1 MTYRYLAGRLLQS
14 LVLIG
19 LVVTTAFVLIH
30 VAPGDPVTFLYG
42 GQSVSAEV
50 LAQVRHAWGLDRPL
64 WAQYAAYM
72 GNIARGNLGYS
83 QINFRP
89 VADILG
95 GSLPNTLLLMLPSVL
110 LAVFCGIVLGMT
122 AARRAGTSTD
132 YAIGAASLVSYA
144 TPPFWLSVIFI
155 VVFASRLHW
164 FPTQGMATLG
174 AAGGGLDRARDIA
187 WHMVLPLGVLA
198 WWYSASL
205 TRLTRA
211 SVIEESRKYYLMTA
225 RMKGLSEFTVFYRHA
240 LRNAM
245 RSVITV
251 LGVQLGT
258 MFAGAVMTEIVFAWP
273 GTGRIIYTAIL
284 QHDYPVVLGFFLVVG
299 ASVIAANLAVD
310 LAYVVIDPRIRY
322 R

>member
-1 MTYRYLAGRLLQS
+1 MTYRYLAGRFLQS

-19 LVVTTAFVLIH
+19 LVVSTAFVLIH

-50 LAQVRHAWGLDRPL
+50 LTQIRHTWGLDRPL
-64 WAQYAAYM
+64 WVQYTAYM
-72 GNIARGNLGYS
+72 GNIVRGNLGYS
-83 QINFRP
+83 QINFQS
-89 VADILG
+89 VADILAE
-95 GSLPNTLLLMLPSVL
+95 SLPNTLLLMIPSVL
-110 LAVFCGIVLGMT
+110 LAAAFGIVLGMT
-122 AARRAGTSTD
+122 AARRAGTGAD
-132 YAIGAASLVSYA
+132 YIIGAVSLISYA

-174 AAGGGLDRARDIA
+174 GTGGGLARAADVA

-198 WWYSASL
+198 WWYSASF

-211 SVIEESRKYYLMTA
+211 AILEESRKYYLMTA
-225 RMKGLSEFTVFYRHA
+225 RMKGLSEFEVFYKHA

-245 RSVITV
+245 RSVVTV

-284 QHDYPVVLGFFLVVG
+284 QHDYPVVLGFFLIIG
-299 ASVIAANLAVD
+299 AAVILANLAVD
-310 LAYVVIDPRIRY
+310 LAYEVFDPRIRY
-322 R
+322 A

>member
-1 MTYRYLAGRLLQS
+1 MTYRYVAGRLVQS
-14 LVLIG
+14 LVLIA
-19 LVVTTAFVLIH
+19 LVVSTAFVLIH
-30 VAPGDPVTFLYG
+30 VAPGDPVTYLYG
-42 GQSVSAEV
+42 GQAVSAEV
-50 LAQVRHAWGLDRPL
+50 LAQIRHAWGLDRPL
-64 WAQYAAYM
+64 WVQYAAYM
-72 GNIARGNLGYS
+72 GNIARGDLGYS
-83 QINFRP
+83 QINFLP
-89 VADILG
+89 VAAILG
-95 GSLPNTLLLMLPSVL
+95 ASLPNTLLLMIPSVL
-110 LAVFCGIVLGMT
+110 LAAVFGIGLGMA
-122 AARRAGTSTD
+122 AARRSGTGAD
-132 YAIGAASLVSYA
+132 YAIGAVSLISYA

-174 AAGGGLDRARDIA
+174 GAGGLAHVTDVA

-198 WWYSASL
+198 WWYSASF

-211 SVIEESRKYYLMTA
+211 SIIEESRKYYLMTA
-225 RMKGLSEFTVFYRHA
+225 RMKGLSEFRVFYRHA

-299 ASVIAANLAVD
+299 AAVILANLAVD
-310 LAYVVIDPRIRY
+310 LTYAVIDPRIRY
-322 R
+322 A

>member
-1 MTYRYLAGRLLQS
+1 MSYRYVAGRLVQS

-19 LVVTTAFVLIH
+19 LVVSTAFVLIH
-30 VAPGDPVTFLYG
+30 VAPGDPVTYLYG
-42 GQSVSAEV
+42 GQAVSGDA
-50 LAQVRHAWGLDRPL
+50 LARIRHAWGLDRPL
-64 WAQYAAYM
+64 WTQYTVYM
-72 GNIARGNLGYS
+72 GNMLRGDLGYS
-83 QINFRP
+83 QINFQP
-89 VADILG
+89 VAAILG
-95 GSLPNTLLLMLPSVL
+95 ESLPNTLLLMIPSVL
-110 LAVFCGIVLGMT
+110 LAAVAGIVLGMT
-122 AARRAGTSTD
+122 AARRPGTGAD
-132 YAIGAASLVSYA
+132 YAIGAVSLVSYA

-174 AAGGGLDRARDIA
+174 ATGGGLARVADVT

-198 WWYSASL
+198 WWYSASF

-211 SVIEESRKYYLMTA
+211 AVLEESRKYYLMTA
-225 RMKGLSEFTVFYRHA
+225 RMKGLSEFRVFYRHA

-245 RSVITV
+245 RSVVTV

-273 GTGRIIYTAIL
+273 GTGRVIYTAIL

-299 ASVIAANLAVD
+299 AAVILANLAVD
-310 LAYVVIDPRIRY
+310 VAYAIIDPRIRY
-322 R
+322 A

>member
-1 MTYRYLAGRLLQS
+1 
-14 LVLIG
+14 
-19 LVVTTAFVLIH
+19 
-30 VAPGDPVTFLYG
+30 VTFLYG
-42 GQSVSAEV
+42 GQSVSADV

-64 WAQYAAYM
+64 WEQYAAYM
-72 GNIARGNLGYS
+72 GNIIRGNLGYS
-83 QINFRP
+83 QINFQS
-89 VADILG
+89 VAAILG
-95 GSLPNTLLLMLPSVL
+95 ASLPNTLLLMIPSVL
-110 LAVFCGIVLGMT
+110 LAAVFGITLGMT
-122 AARRAGTSTD
+122 AARRSGTGAD
-132 YAIGAASLVSYA
+132 YAIGAASLISYA

-155 VVFASRLHW
+155 IVFASRLHW

-174 AAGGGLDRARDIA
+174 GAGRGLARVADIA
-187 WHMVLPLGVLA
+187 WHMVLPLSVLA
-198 WWYSASL
+198 WWYSASF

-211 SVIEESRKYYLMTA
+211 SIIEESRKYYLMTA
-225 RMKGLSEFTVFYRHA
+225 RMKGLSEFKVFYRHA

-299 ASVIAANLAVD
+299 SAVILANLAVD
-310 LAYVVIDPRIRY
+310 LAYALIDPRIRY
-322 R
+322 A

>member
-1 MTYRYLAGRLLQS
+1 MTYRYVVGRLLQS
-14 LVLIG
+14 LILIG
-19 LVVTTAFVLIH
+19 LVVSTAFVLIH

-42 GQSVSAEV
+42 GQSVSADV

-64 WAQYAAYM
+64 WEQYAAYM
-72 GNIARGNLGYS
+72 GNIIRGNLGYS
-83 QINFRP
+83 QINFQS
-89 VADILG
+89 VAAILG
-95 GSLPNTLLLMLPSVL
+95 ASLPNTLLLMIPSVL
-110 LAVFCGIVLGMT
+110 LAAVFGIALGMT
-122 AARRAGTSTD
+122 AARRSGTGAD
-132 YAIGAASLVSYA
+132 YAIGAASLISYA

-155 VVFASRLHW
+155 IVFASRLHW

-174 AAGGGLDRARDIA
+174 GAGSGLARVADIA
-187 WHMVLPLGVLA
+187 WHMVLPLSVLA
-198 WWYSASL
+198 WWYSASF

-211 SVIEESRKYYLMTA
+211 SIIEESRKYYLMTA
-225 RMKGLSEFTVFYRHA
+225 RMKGLSEFKVFYRHA

-299 ASVIAANLAVD
+299 SAVILANLAVD
-310 LAYVVIDPRIRY
+310 LAYALLDPRIRFA
-322 R
+322 

>member
-1 MTYRYLAGRLLQS
+1 MTYRYVAGRLVQS

-19 LVVTTAFVLIH
+19 LVVSTAFVLIH

-64 WAQYAAYM
+64 WAQYAAYI

-83 QINFRP
+83 QINFEP
-89 VADILG
+89 VAVIFG
-95 GSLPNTLLLMLPSVL
+95 ASLPNTLLLMIPSVL
-110 LAVFCGIVLGMT
+110 LAAIFGILLGMT
-122 AARRAGTSTD
+122 AARRSGTGAD
-132 YAIGAASLVSYA
+132 YAIGAASLISYA

-155 VVFASRLHW
+155 IVFASRLHW

-174 AAGGGLDRARDIA
+174 GAGSGLARAADVA

-198 WWYSASL
+198 WWYSASF

-211 SVIEESRKYYLMTA
+211 SIIEESRKYYLMTA
-225 RMKGLSEFTVFYRHA
+225 RMKGLSEFKVFYRHA

-245 RSVITV
+245 RSVVTV

-299 ASVIAANLAVD
+299 TAVIVANLAVD
-310 LAYVVIDPRIRY
+310 LAYAVIDPRIRNA
-322 R
+322 